1 VAATPTPPSAAPSS
15 APSPASP
22 SAAPSGAPAALS
34 GRQFVIENG
43 GARAEIGSLAA
54 VLRSLTVDGIHLT
67 EPVGLDVIAPMGCG
81 IVLAPWPNR
90 VRDALW
96 QLDGQP
102 QQLDITEVP
111 RRNAIHGL
119 VRNTAYRLVEQTASS
134 VTLGALIA
142 PQHGWPFL
150 LDTSVRYQVEPD
162 GLTVT
167 HAVRN
172 LSSRRSPWAVGAHPY
187 FRVGEVPVEQ
197 LTVTVTAEVRIQLDE
212 RSNAAA
218 QHPVDA
224 PSAGGPGDLRGGR
237 PLAGLTLDS
246 PYGRLANRDRRADIA
261 WLTAPD
267 GSTTTLWA
275 DPAFGW
281 IQAYTPAEFPRPTG
295 TGLAVALEPMTA
307 PPDALNSGTDLIWL
321 EPGASWSGSWGVR
334 YRPSE
339 GSTDT
344 QETR

>member
-1 VAATPTPPSAAPSS
+1 MAATPESAAPPT
-15 APSPASP
+15 AP
-22 SAAPSGAPAALS
+22 LS
-34 GRQFVIENG
+34 GRQFLLENG

-54 VLRSLTVDGIHLT
+54 VLRSLSVDGVQLT
-67 EPVGLDVIAPMGCG
+67 EPIGDDVLAPMGCG

-96 QLDGQP
+96 HLDGEP
-102 QQLDITEVP
+102 QHLDITEPP

-119 VRNTAYRLVEQTASS
+119 LRNTAYREVEHDASS

-150 LDTSVRYQVEPD
+150 LDTSVRYQLEPD

-167 HAVRN
+167 HGVQN
-172 LSSRRSPWAVGAHPY
+172 LSSRRAPWAVGAHPY
-187 FRVGEVPVEQ
+187 FRVGDVPVDQ
-197 LTVTVTAEVRIQLDE
+197 LTVTLTARVRIQLDE
-212 RSNAAA
+212 RSNPATE
-218 QHPVDA
+218 HPVDD
-224 PSAGGPGDLRGGR
+224 PSAGGPGDLRSGR

-246 PYGRLANRDRRADIA
+246 PYGSLANRAGRADVA

-267 GSTTTLWA
+267 GRTTTLWA

-281 IQAYTPAEFPRPTG
+281 IQAYTPHEFPRPSG
-295 TGLAVALEPMTA
+295 PGLAVALEPMTA

-321 EPGASWSGSWGVR
+321 EPGESWSASWGVR
-334 YRPSE
+334 SE
-339 GSTDT
+339 GT
-344 QETR
+344 QK

>member
-1 VAATPTPPSAAPSS
+1 VAATPTPDSAAPS
-15 APSPASP
+15 AASPA
-22 SAAPSGAPAALS
+22 APAVVRPTAPVS
-34 GRQFVIENG
+34 GRQFVLENG
-43 GARAEIGSLAA
+43 GARAEVGSLAA

-67 EPVGLDVIAPMGCG
+67 EPIGEDLIVPMGCG

-96 QLDGQP
+96 HLDGEP
-102 QQLDITEVP
+102 QQLDITEPP

-119 VRNTAYRLVEQTASS
+119 LRNTAYRALAQDASS

-167 HAVRN
+167 HGVRN
-172 LSSRRSPWAVGAHPY
+172 LSARRAAWAVGAHPY
-187 FRVGEVPVEQ
+187 FRVGDVPVEQ
-197 LTVTVTAEVRIQLDE
+197 LTVTLTAEVRIQLDE
-212 RSNAAA
+212 RSNPAT
-218 QHPVDA
+218 QHPVDD
-224 PSAGGPGDLRGGR
+224 PDAGGPGDLRAGL

-246 PYGRLANRDRRADIA
+246 PYGRLANRDGRADVA

-267 GSTTTLWA
+267 GSTTALWA

-281 IQAYTPAEFPRPTG
+281 IQAYAPQEFPRPTG
-295 TGLAVALEPMTA
+295 SGPAVALEPMTA
-307 PPDALNSGTDLIWL
+307 PPDALNSGTGLIWL
-321 EPGASWSGSWGVR
+321 EPGESWTSSWGVR
-334 YRPSE
+334 YE
-339 GSTDT
+339 GTT
-344 QETR
+344 N

>member
-1 VAATPTPPSAAPSS
+1 MAATPTPDSAATS
-15 APSPASP
+15 AASPA
-22 SAAPSGAPAALS
+22 APAVVRPTAPVS
-34 GRQFVIENG
+34 GRQFVLENG
-43 GARAEIGSLAA
+43 GARAEVGSLAA

-67 EPVGLDVIAPMGCG
+67 EPIGDDVIAPMGCG

-96 QLDGQP
+96 HLDGEP
-102 QQLDITEVP
+102 QQLDITEPP

-119 VRNTAYRLVEQTASS
+119 LRNTAYRVLAQDASS

-167 HAVRN
+167 HGVQN
-172 LSSRRSPWAVGAHPY
+172 LSSRRAAWAVGAHPY
-187 FRVGEVPVEQ
+187 FRVGDVPVEQ
-197 LTVTVTAEVRIQLDE
+197 LTVTLTAEVRIQLDE
-212 RSNAAA
+212 RSNPAT
-218 QHPVDA
+218 QHPVDD
-224 PSAGGPGDLRGGR
+224 PDAGGPGDLRAGL

-246 PYGRLANRDRRADIA
+246 PYGRLANRDGRADVA

-281 IQAYTPAEFPRPTG
+281 IQAYTPQEFPRPTG
-295 TGLAVALEPMTA
+295 PGPAVALEPMTA
-307 PPDALNSGTDLIWL
+307 PPDALNSGTGLIWL
-321 EPGASWSGSWGVR
+321 EPGESWSASWGVR
-334 YRPSE
+334 YE
-339 GSTDT
+339 GTT
-344 QETR
+344 N

>member
-1 VAATPTPPSAAPSS
+1 VAATPTPDSSVPPAVPAP
-15 APSPASP
+15 
-22 SAAPSGAPAALS
+22 LS
-34 GRQFVIENG
+34 GRQFTIENG
-43 GARAEIGSLAA
+43 GGRAEVGSLAA

-67 EPVGLDVIAPMGCG
+67 EPVGTDVIAPMGCG

-96 QLDGQP
+96 HLDGEP

-119 VRNTAYRLVEQTASS
+119 LRNTGYRLLEQTASS
-134 VTLGALIA
+134 VTLGALIV

-187 FRVGEVPVEQ
+187 FRVGDVPVEQ
-197 LTVTVTAEVRIQLDE
+197 LTVTLTAEVRIQLDE
-212 RSNAAA
+212 RSNAGAA
-218 QHPVDA
+218 HAVDA
-224 PSAGGPGDLRGGR
+224 PGVGGPGDLRPGR

-246 PYGRLANRDRRADIA
+246 PYGRLANRDGRADIA

-281 IQAYTPAEFPRPTG
+281 IQAYTPAEFPRPSG
-295 TGLAVALEPMTA
+295 PGPAVALEPMTA
-307 PPDALNSGTDLIWL
+307 PPDALNSGTGLIWL

-334 YRPSE
+334 YTAAGHPH
-339 GSTDT
+339 T

>member
-1 VAATPTPPSAAPSS
+1 VLEKA
-15 APSPASP
+15 
-22 SAAPSGAPAALS
+22 
-34 GRQFVIENG
+34 

-54 VLRSLTVDGIHLT
+54 VLRSLSVDGIRLT
-67 EPVGLDVIAPMGCG
+67 ETVGPDVVAPMGCG

-90 VRDALW
+90 VRDAVW

-102 QQLDITEVP
+102 QQLDVTEPP
-111 RRNAIHGL
+111 RGNAIHGL
-119 VRNTAYRLVEQTASS
+119 LRNTGYRLLAQTDSS

-150 LDTSVRYQVEPD
+150 LDTSERYELETD

-167 HAVRN
+167 HGVENRSVR
-172 LSSRRSPWAVGAHPY
+172 RAPWAVGAHPY
-187 FRVGEVPVEQ
+187 FRVGEVPIGE
-197 LTVTVTAEVRIQLDE
+197 LTVTVTAGVRLQLDE
-212 RSNAAA
+212 RSNPASE
-218 QHPVDA
+218 HPVDDTA
-224 PSAGGPGDLRGGR
+224 AGGPGDLRSGM

-246 PYGRLANRDRRADIA
+246 PYGRLANLDERADIA

-307 PPDALNSGTDLIWL
+307 PPDALNSGVGLIWL
-321 EPGASWSGSWGVR
+321 EPGESWTGSWGVR
-334 YRPSE
+334 YRSAGHE
-339 GSTDT
+339 
-344 QETR
+344 EAKR